1 MKKNDSERDEEDVT
15 EQEPKLEYKKE
26 AVAKKKT
33 ARPRMPLRSIPPRT
47 MRDRTGCSGGSITDL
62 PAKLLELQKRLQ
74 YVAQEVGKARGRGE
88 DVTPKIESGGCL
100 NIGGYELD
108 LKNIGKSLNLGEGA
122 QGLEKMLN
130 TGGLGGL
137 LKNILGN
144 LDIEKLKEAIAE
156 YSKSSGYEKDGKK
169 PVIGTSIKVSQL
181 GENPKE
187 WTGLSGSES
196 GIVSER
202 NKGSG
207 STGLKYQK
215 DEKRSAY
222 EKKASSSG
230 GGLSG
235 GIGSI
240 NKGAG
245 KGLGDGHTGQKIGKT
260 VKKTSTATQPKDF
273 KLKDIIEKE
282 LDYEIFPKGDTSY
295 EIIVN
300 ELGVEKIDT
309 VKYNKNEKILVINE
323 KLKIPL
329 KGYEIKDVLDWEY
342 RNDVLTIN
350 LKK

>member
-1 MKKNDSERDEEDVT
+1 MKEDDSKHVEDCAT

-33 ARPRMPLRSIPPRT
+33 ARSRMPLRSIPPRT

-74 YVAQEVGKARGRGE
+74 YVAQEVGKARERGE

-215 DEKRSAY
+215 GGEGL
-222 EKKASSSG
+222 G
-230 GGLSG
+230 GGV
-235 GIGSI
+235 GSI

-245 KGLGDGHTGQKIGKT
+245 KGLGEGRIGQKIGKT
-260 VKKTSTATQPKDF
+260 VKKTSTATQPEDF